1 MAFTMVTSCPLCL
14 ALSDPEDMLDI
25 EIERIV
31 PKGRAHVLLCRSC
44 GSQVVRAMAKAG
56 EPLAQELIDLDKKEA
71 GSELAAN
78 YPCVKCGNLRTE
90 DPGSSCTE
98 PEYHKQDEEQSD
110 DNSAA

>member
-25 EIERIV
+25 EIDRVV

-56 EPLAQELIDLDKKEA
+56 EPLAQELIDLDRKEA
-71 GSELAAN
+71 EKPPASESTNAQLTPDSTSGAVETKGESQA
-78 YPCVKCGNLRTE
+78 PHADK
-90 DPGSSCTE
+90 E
-98 PEYHKQDEEQSD
+98 PTD
-110 DNSAA
+110 DKSAA

>member
-44 GSQVVRAMAKAG
+44 GSQVIRAMAKAG
-56 EPLAQELIDLDKKEA
+56 EPLAQELIDLDAKEA
-71 GSELAAN
+71 EPTPVAPGPVSEGLNEKQPSEPAISTGA
-78 YPCVKCGNLRTE
+78 
-90 DPGSSCTE
+90 PGQE
-98 PEYHKQDEEQSD
+98 RPKGQDD

>member
-25 EIERIV
+25 EIDRFV

-56 EPLAQELIDLDKKEA
+56 EPLAQELIDLDNQEAERPPASAEAKELPASEPVVQEPTGRSAQGAA
-71 GSELAAN
+71 GTPE
-78 YPCVKCGNLRTE
+78 
-90 DPGSSCTE
+90 E
-98 PEYHKQDEEQSD
+98 PSD